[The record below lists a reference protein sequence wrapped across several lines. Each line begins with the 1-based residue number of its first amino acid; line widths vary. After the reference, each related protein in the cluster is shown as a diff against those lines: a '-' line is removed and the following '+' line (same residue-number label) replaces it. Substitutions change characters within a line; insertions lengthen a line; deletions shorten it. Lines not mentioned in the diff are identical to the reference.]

1 MFEGLTEKEIITRIR
16 ALSGDEVSDIM
27 EEYGYVWDE
36 NESESRNERLFA
48 EYMISYFERE

>member
-16 ALSGDEVSDIM
+16 ALSGDEVIDIM
-27 EEYGYVWDE
+27 EHYGYVWDD

>member
-1 MFEGLTEKEIITRIR
+1 MFEGLNEKEIITRIR
-16 ALSGDEVSDIM
+16 SLSGDEVSDIM